1 MRILD
6 VRVGTANEANDIA
19 LGRTTLQAEISHPAK
34 TIMVIRGSGAEIS
47 LFADRASGRTSAF
60 PWREVVWVKNNKIF
74 NVGQENM
81 LFPGN
86 YTEHCAVILDLA
98 DQPAVWLKVDSSV
111 PDIED
116 AFLEAGRRR

>member
-6 VRVGTANEANDIA
+6 VRVGTPNEANDIA
-19 LGRTTLQAEISHPAK
+19 LGRTTLQAEISHPSK
-34 TIMVIRGSGAEIS
+34 TIMVIRSSGADIS
-47 LFADRASGRTSAF
+47 LFADRASGRATAF

-74 NVGQENM
+74 NAGQENM
-81 LFPGN
+81 LFPEN
-86 YTEHCAVILDLA
+86 NTDHCAVILDLA
-98 DQPAVWLKVDSSV
+98 DRPVVWLQADSSV